1 MRNKLL
7 ASAQKHM
14 DKGNLTR
21 AIKDFHKLLEIQP
34 DDVRVR
40 LRIGDL
46 QARLGKKREAV
57 ETYEQVAED
66 YFYQGFY
73 LKSVAVLKQIL
84 RLDPART
91 DIQVRLAELYQQLNL
106 LSDSMA
112 QYRAVAAVFKDRGD
126 FDKYIEVLFRI
137 AELDPEDVNVY
148 IIIAE
153 QLSALDRREEAA
165 DAFAVAADRLRAAGR
180 INEFI
185 KVAERYV
192 FHRSDDLHRLK
203 ELVAAYLDRQDPKRA
218 LAKLQLLFKVAPK
231 DSEGL
236 ELLVEAFL
244 AIDKP
249 AKATRVLKE
258 LAELYTSQG
267 QEELAI
273 EAYRRVLDIDPGD
286 LDAQAFLGMTGHH
299 DAIELEPAS
308 AELPV
313 VPGPG
318 EDAFAAPGPA
328 AFAIPIAEPQR
339 AAPSLRLG
347 TAPDL
352 GGLGG
357 RVDHASMQQQ
367 LLASQTMVHPS
378 ITGAIPI
385 DIEPLEDEGSVIS
398 TWRRLEASTGIFQ
411 MPSGVVTCNKA
422 LSVGDAD
429 SIARLLVE
437 IDGFVKY
444 GLYDQA
450 RQTLESV
457 LEIDPLS
464 VSARERAMRLAQD
477 RGNGEEAVEQ
487 LLALTKICW
496 RPDQERA
503 LAYLDQA
510 EDLAPGHEE
519 IAALRVELGVPDHRQ
534 SPGFGP
540 PGADAPV
547 ADALGAD
554 APGGIIELSEDDDD
568 DDLFVPFDV
577 ADDDDDVEELV
588 APAAHRPAAF
598 DSGPNTPLPSRSQV
612 ALAGDAEPVR
622 EQARGGASFE
632 RADTVAGDVR
642 SLGSAWA
649 AQPPAAR
656 TASDPG
662 WAPPYAPV
670 PEPAVGAAGFG
681 VAFDE
686 DEIDVGDDDEDS
698 ESVIDDSEAAIL
710 AALAG
715 PEERRELSSGS
726 HRAALSMG
734 SAFAGDQAGES
745 DLPLYEASYD
755 ADHRFYD
762 EDDDDD
768 AEDDAREG
776 GRDPAEA
783 GAGGGEGG
791 VSTQVDPFLSRAVDV
806 YANEAIPSDDDDDD
820 LFGGDDEEGDSLED
834 LSFEDERAPGAEEPA
849 TTGES
854 ARSPSLELDALTSLA
869 SGGRS
874 RRFSL
879 EAEEGELSP
888 ADLGV
893 SVWEEVAA
901 TAAVPLD
908 EVESLGE
915 RAASS
920 AASGELSPPPEILAA
935 AGRRVTAEHD
945 EFEELGI
952 EDFEEIEELDD
963 FDDMVVEEIAIEETG
978 GLPNGNGHGTR
989 AHSAHRRAVV
999 AFDDED
1005 PEGIQFDLP
1014 PLPPGLPSD
1023 LCDEINELEFY
1034 ASLGLRDEMK
1044 SLLFDI
1050 TSSFP
1055 EHAEWIMER
1064 VAVIEEQ
1071 AGLALGL

>member
-34 DDVRVR
+34 GDVRVR

-137 AELDPEDVNVY
+137 AELDPEDINVY

-180 INEFI
+180 VNEFI

-203 ELVAAYLDRQDPKRA
+203 ELVAAYLNRQDPKRA

-258 LAELYTSQG
+258 LAELYTGQG

-318 EDAFAAPGPA
+318 EAALGVFQGPTA
-328 AFAIPIAEPQR
+328 YSHPVAEPQR
-339 AAPSLRLG
+339 AAAPNLRLG
-347 TAPDL
+347 AAPDL
-352 GGLGG
+352 GGLSG
-357 RVDHASMQQQ
+357 RADQASTQHQ

-385 DIEPLEDEGSVIS
+385 DIEPLEEEDSIIS

-450 RQTLESV
+450 RQTLDNV
-457 LEIDPLS
+457 LELDPLS

-477 RGNGEEAVEQ
+477 RGNGEDAVEQ

-534 SPGFGP
+534 APGYGP
-540 PGADAPV
+540 PGDEAPV
-547 ADALGAD
+547 
-554 APGGIIELSEDDDD
+554 GIVELSDDDDD

-577 ADDDDDVEELV
+577 AEDDDDLEELV
-588 APAAHRPAAF
+588 APAAQRPAAF
-598 DSGPNTPLPSRSQV
+598 DSGPNTPLPSRAAVGV
-612 ALAGDAEPVR
+612 AEAEPVL
-622 EQARGGASFE
+622 EPVRGGASFE

-642 SLGSAWA
+642 SLGMAWA
-649 AQPPAAR
+649 GNAAGGRPAG
-656 TASDPG
+656 DPG

-670 PEPAVGAAGFG
+670 HDDDRAGAALGAG
-681 VAFDE
+681 LP
-686 DEIDVGDDDEDS
+686 DDDEIEVADYLGDDDS

-715 PEERRELSSGS
+715 PDERRELSSGS
-726 HRAALSMG
+726 YRAAL
-734 SAFAGDQAGES
+734 QATPGPANEVDDGS
-745 DLPLYEASYD
+745 DLPLYEASYS
-755 ADHRFYD
+755 ADHGFAYD
-762 EDDDDD
+762 EDDD
-768 AEDDAREG
+768 AEDEDEHETRGAQRADGGSGRET
-776 GRDPAEA
+776 
-783 GAGGGEGG
+783 EGG
-791 VSTQVDPFLSRAVDV
+791 VSTQVDLFLSRAVDV
-806 YANEAIPSDDDDDD
+806 YANEALPGDDEDDEDDD
-820 LFGGDDEEGDSLED
+820 LFDHGDDVDSLED
-834 LSFEDERAPGAEEPA
+834 LAFEDEAVEAPEAAAES
-849 TTGES
+849 G
-854 ARSPSLELDALTSLA
+854 RSPSLELDALTSLA

-879 EAEEGELSP
+879 EADEGELSP

-920 AASGELSPPPEILAA
+920 AASGELAPPPEIFAA
-935 AGRRVTAEHD
+935 ASRRATAELD

-978 GLPNGNGHGTR
+978 SLPNGNGHSPR
-989 AHSAHRRAVV
+989 APSAHRRAVV
-999 AFDDED
+999 ALDDDAE